1 MAVRVLCLHGWR
13 TNPSFMEKQ
22 MKNLMAKLPNWDFSF
37 LPGPVSGMLAA
48 DDDVEQESLAPYF
61 QWWEPLEGTA
71 GQLAAIRY
79 VAEHVRSEGPFDVIL
94 GFSEGASCAAVLL
107 AAIQG
112 AWHGA
117 QLKDDFSDV
126 TMPKLLVSVCGIP
139 PDEASS
145 CCFKRQVK
153 VKAIDSVKSIHVLG
167 DLDDDLRTGLAFA
180 QDWFNVSEH
189 SDQILR
195 HPHGHR
201 FPLDSRPLAEAMRKA
216 IPEDLARASLGGC

>member
-1 MAVRVLCLHGWR
+1 MMTWNRRAWHHTSNGGNPWKVLQGSWLQYDMWQNMCDATQGNRRELCH
-13 TNPSFMEKQ
+13 
-22 MKNLMAKLPNWDFSF
+22 
-37 LPGPVSGMLAA
+37 
-48 DDDVEQESLAPYF
+48 
-61 QWWEPLEGTA
+61 GTA
-71 GQLAAIRY
+71 EA
-79 VAEHVRSEGPFDVIL
+79 
-94 GFSEGASCAAVLL
+94 
-107 AAIQG
+107 
-112 AWHGA
+112 
-117 QLKDDFSDV
+117 LKV

-145 CCFKRQVK
+145 CCFRRQVK